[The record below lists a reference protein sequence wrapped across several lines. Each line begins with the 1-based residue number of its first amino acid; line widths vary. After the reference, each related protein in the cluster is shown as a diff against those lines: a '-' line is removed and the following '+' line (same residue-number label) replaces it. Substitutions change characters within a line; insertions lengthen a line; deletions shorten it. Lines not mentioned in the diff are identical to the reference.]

1 MYVCG
6 LKGSA
11 SLWWYKLAYE
21 EVRASVYISVS
32 VIANVNASVT
42 VHVSASVNLDGGSL

>member
-1 MYVCG
+1 MSFQEVEVFG
-6 LKGSA
+6 GT
-11 SLWWYKLAYE
+11 SLRTRKC
-21 EVRASVYISVS
+21 VQMYISVS